1 MEIEKFIN
9 AIVDYDGHVRSSVNH
24 FNVILDING
33 NLRSSFMEF

>member
-9 AIVDYDGHVRSSVNH
+9 VIVDYDGHARSSVNH

-33 NLRSSFMEF
+33 NLRSSFM